1 MNPKDSTVNIAVN
14 LRLFTR
20 GEIGGLENYVRH
32 VVGGIAADQ
41 NRNGHPLTIL
51 ARQSEVAN
59 VREIAPNA
67 RVVPVA
73 DEIEAEAELNRGSY
87 DLLFCPLLVLE
98 PLRPSIP
105 SAVMIP
111 DVQHEFFPEFFDA
124 ATLRWRKR
132 TYRASALHADV
143 VYTLSEHARQTIV
156 ATYGVDPSKV
166 EVIYLGV
173 DPEFDEPP
181 TAAAE
186 ACFRQLGLPQDYLY
200 FPANFWPHKN
210 HSTLLRAMQRLV
222 RRFPDLGLVCT
233 GAPGTG
239 TDRIKK
245 EIARLGLR
253 KNVQLLGYQDRK
265 TVVELYRHA
274 RALVF
279 PSRFEG
285 FGIPILE
292 AFHTLT
298 PIVTSQFGSCREVAG
313 DAAIIVDE
321 LDPASIAA
329 GVERVLEDADRCR
342 AMVQRG
348 TEQARQFSWQRAIDL
363 TLASLKRI
371 ISGSN
376 PAVPRITVREP
387 PLVSI
392 VTPSYN
398 MAEFLEETI
407 QSVLSQD
414 YPHVEYV
421 VMDGGSNDGT
431 LDILRKYDG
440 RLSFVSERDQGQADA
455 VNRGFARSRG
465 EIFAF
470 LNADD
475 TYLPGALSTAV
486 RHLSAQSS
494 IGVLYGEA
502 YYTDEQGATIER
514 YPTRPFDASL
524 LKRNCFI
531 CQPSTFIRREVF
543 EAVDGMNARLHFAL
557 DYDLWI
563 RIAQI
568 SPMRKIDD
576 YLATSRLHRNNK
588 TLGQR
593 GKIYREIMEVART
606 HYGYVPLDWI
616 LGYASYLA
624 EPRQDANFESSR
636 PSLVKSALSIVLG
649 TYYNRRSLRPYFKE
663 WSAHAGLASER
674 FQDRWEDGWISQ
686 RYKTEH
692 VIPDN
697 CSRIRVE
704 GRHLLPFEDGFH
716 LSVLVDGTTVRK
728 ERILNHGPFTI
739 EIDCAPGLR
748 GRRHRFELRSTK
760 TYQPIENGDHRLL
773 SCIIDA
779 VAFDASETKMR

>member
-1 MNPKDSTVNIAVN
+1 LNIAVN
-14 LRLFTR
+14 LRLFTK

-41 NRNGHPLTIL
+41 HRKGHPLTIL
-51 ARQSEVAN
+51 ARLAETAN
-59 VREIAPNA
+59 VQGIAPHA
-67 RVVPVA
+67 RIVPVA
-73 DEIEAEAELNRGSY
+73 DEIEAEAALNRDSY

-98 PLRPSIP
+98 PLRPSMP

-132 TYRASALHADV
+132 TYRTSALNADV
-143 VYTLSEHARQTIV
+143 VYTLSEHAKQTIV
-156 ATYGVDPSKV
+156 DKYGVDASRV

-173 DPEFDEPP
+173 DREFDEPS

-186 ACFRQLGLPQDYLY
+186 SSFRELGLPRDYLY

-210 HSTLLRAMQRLV
+210 HATLLRAMQILV
-222 RRFPDLGLVCT
+222 QRHPALGLVCT
-233 GAPGTG
+233 GALSTG
-239 TDRIKK
+239 ADRIRK
-245 EIARLGLR
+245 EIARLGLK
-253 KNVQLLGYQDRK
+253 KNVQMLGYQERK

-292 AFHTLT
+292 AFHTGT
-298 PIVTSQFGSCREVAG
+298 PVVTSQFGSCREVAG

-321 LDPASIAA
+321 LDPVSIAA
-329 GVERVLEDADRCR
+329 GVEQVLEDVDRCR
-342 AMVQRG
+342 PMVQRG
-348 TEQARQFSWQRAIDL
+348 TEHARQFSWQRAIDL
-363 TLASLKRI
+363 TLASFERI
-371 ISGSN
+371 VSRPN
-376 PAVPRITVREP
+376 LTRIRVREH

-398 MAEFLEETI
+398 MAEFLEQTI
-407 QSVLSQD
+407 HSVLSQD
-414 YPHVEYV
+414 YPHLEYI
-421 VMDGGSNDGT
+421 VMDAGSNDGT
-431 LDILRKYDG
+431 LDILRKYEG
-440 RLSFVSERDQGQADA
+440 RLSFVSERDKGQADA

-475 TYLPGALSTAV
+475 TYLPGAVSTAV
-486 RHLSAQSS
+486 RHMTAHPS

-502 YYTDEQGATIER
+502 YYIDESGAITER
-514 YPTRPFDASL
+514 YPTRPFDAAL

-531 CQPSTFIRREVF
+531 CQPSTFIRRDIF
-543 EAVDGMNARLHFAL
+543 DAVDGMNIGLHFAL
-557 DYDLWI
+557 DYDMWI

-568 SPMRKIDD
+568 CPIRKVDE

-624 EPRQDANFESSR
+624 EPKQDASFESSR
-636 PSLVKSALSIVLG
+636 PSLLKSGLGFVLG
-649 TYYNRRSLRPYFKE
+649 TYYNRRSFKPFFQE
-663 WSAHAGLASER
+663 WAAHMGLSSQP
-674 FQDRWEDGWISQ
+674 FQDRWEDGWISN
-686 RYKTEH
+686 RYISEH
-692 VIPDN
+692 AIPDD
-697 CSRIRVE
+697 CRRIRIE
-704 GRHLLPFEDGFH
+704 GRHLLPFADGFD
-716 LSVLVDGTTVRK
+716 LSVVLGGTPLRK
-728 ERILNHGPFTI
+728 EHITKHGPFTV
-739 EIDCAPGLR
+739 EIDCPPRLR
-748 GRRHRFELRSTK
+748 GNRHRLELKSNR
-760 TYQPIENGDHRLL
+760 TYQPIENGDQRLL
-773 SCIIDA
+773 SCIIDKVSFD
-779 VAFDASETKMR
+779 VAGTA